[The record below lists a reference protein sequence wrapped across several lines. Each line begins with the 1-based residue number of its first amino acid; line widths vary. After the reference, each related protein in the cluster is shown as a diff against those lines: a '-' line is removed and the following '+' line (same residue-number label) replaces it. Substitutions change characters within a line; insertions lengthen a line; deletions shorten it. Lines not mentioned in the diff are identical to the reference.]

1 MPNRSADELFQLI
14 KTLEKG
20 EKRHFKLYVN
30 RNGPIDD
37 LKIIQLFD
45 AIDRMETY
53 DEEAIL
59 RKNPSIQKQQLSNL
73 KAHLYKQI
81 LISIRLIRNDQ
92 NIDILGLNKHQYP
105 HLS

>member
-30 RNGPIDD
+30 RNGATED

-45 AIDRMETY
+45 AIDRMEIY
-53 DEEAIL
+53 DEEVIL
-59 RKNPSIQKQQLSNL
+59 KKNQSILKQQLSNL

-81 LISIRLIRNDQ
+81 LTSIRPN
-92 NIDILGLNKHQYP
+92 NYIL
-105 HLS
+105 